1 MISKPAGV
9 RGQKVTTLL
18 LGVLMAMLAIMPF
31 AGTSAAQEATP
42 EAEPVASALA
52 GLGLPEIVVTASD
65 TTYSIAFAPPL
76 VEGWYLVSLVN
87 ASSTTANVNFAQVPA
102 EQSVGDL
109 SSAIFASFN
118 GVGGTLPEWWSGT
131 TFAGG
136 AWAGVGETAQT
147 AVYLGT
153 GTWAAFSI
161 NTMSPQPV
169 QTVKVATADELVSQ
183 YGMEPVATPVAG
195 GATPVAEGLPSDG
208 SITITD
214 GAYVISA
221 APAAGPSVWA
231 VTNNSSQASEVIIA
245 GVDYAIPAD
254 EAVAWVSTF
263 AAGDVGN
270 AVVVNGSGILSPG
283 QTSYIAVDLAPGT
296 YVAYSTLPDAAGD
309 IQSSNGLNIVFVVEG

>member
-1 MISKPAGV
+1 
-9 RGQKVTTLL
+9 
-18 LGVLMAMLAIMPF
+18 MAMLAIMPF
-31 AGTSAAQEATP
+31 AGSSAAQEASP

-65 TTYSIAFAPPL
+65 TTYSIAFGPPL

-109 SSAIFASFN
+109 SSALFATFK
-118 GVGGTLPEWWSGT
+118 GEGGTLPEWWSGT

-136 AWAGVGETAQT
+136 AWADVGATTQT
-147 AVYLGT
+147 ALYLGT

-161 NTMSPQPV
+161 NPMSPQPV
-169 QTVKVATADELVSQ
+169 QTVKVATPDELVSQ

-195 GATPVAEGLPSDG
+195 GATPVAEGLPADG
-208 SITITD
+208 TISITD
-214 GAYVISA
+214 GAYEISA

-231 VTNNSSQASEVIIA
+231 VTNNSSQAAEIVIA
-245 GVDYAIPAD
+245 GVDYAIPAE

-263 AAGDVGN
+263 ATGDLGN
-270 AVVVNGSGILSPG
+270 AWAINGSGILSPG
-283 QTSYIAVDLAPGT
+283 QTAYIAADFATGT
-296 YVAYSTLPDAAGD
+296 YIAFSTVPDAAGG